1 MRKIKQIISLGAIA
15 LLIIFSTSCASL
27 KKADD
32 VAIPQPELEAMPTG
46 TQGTYLVKVWSYS
59 KDPMIDISE
68 VKRNAINEVLFE
80 GFEGKPG
87 IPGQVAIVQDPNV
100 RVDKADYF
108 KTFFADGG
116 DYLKFVEPVNKGA
129 IAAEDR
135 MRVGKIYKIG
145 MVCSIKSAE
154 LRKHLEEAGVLRSLD
169 AGFN

>member
-1 MRKIKQIISLGAIA
+1 MRKTKQIISLGAIA

-27 KKADD
+27 KKAED

-59 KDPMIDISE
+59 KDPMIDVSE
-68 VKRNAINEVLFE
+68 VKRNALNGILFE
-80 GFEGKPG
+80 GFKGKPG

-100 RVDKADYF
+100 RIDKADFF
-108 KTFFADGG
+108 KAFFADGG
-116 DYLKFVEPVNKGA
+116 DFHKYVEPVNKGA

-145 MVCSIKSAE
+145 MVCSVKSAE
-154 LRKHLEEAGVLRSLD
+154 LRKHLEESGVLRSLD
-169 AGFN
+169 AGFK